1 MGRLFRLNELIII
14 DTHLVPWVIL
24 LNCIFSYVMKVEDLA
39 VEAIL
44 YKFSKIYL

>member
-1 MGRLFRLNELIII
+1 MGRLFRLNQLIII

-24 LNCIFSYVMKVEDLA
+24 LNCIFSYVMKLEDLA

-44 YKFSKIYL
+44 YKLSKIYL